1 MNQNTPTNS
10 QGFSLLEL
18 LIVVVIIILGSS
30 WAIPQYRRELALSQL
45 DQYTQQIESGL
56 FHLRARQSSEG
67 TNCEINFN
75 PDFAGTDTIRTG
87 FGAPF
92 DVIELSHLSTK
103 ERDQRLQCC
112 DATQCTW
119 NPPYRLIDKESTHA
133 SRTVEVKVSESSY
146 SLSPPGTST
155 DTTPLVVLIRSL
167 NWDNDPKRP
176 LPMRCVKFSTA
187 GHIHQGTWEGKRC
200 RRR

>member
-1 MNQNTPTNS
+1 MNQNTSTNS

-18 LIVVVIIILGSS
+18 LIVVVIIILGSL
-30 WAIPQYRRELALSQL
+30 WAIPQYRRKLALSQL

-56 FHLRARQSSEG
+56 FHLRSRQSSEG
-67 TNCEINFN
+67 TSCEINFN
-75 PDFAGTDTIRTG
+75 PNFVGTDTISTG
-87 FGAPF
+87 FGAPV
-92 DVIELSHLSTK
+92 DVIELSHLSTT

-119 NPPYRLIDKESTHA
+119 NPPYRLIDKESTHV

-155 DTTPLVVLIRSL
+155 DTTPLVVLVRSL
-167 NWDNDPKRP
+167 NWDKDPKRP

-187 GHIHQGTWEGKRC
+187 GHIHQGTWEEKRC